1 MKRTINQLTM
11 TMALAASFAFAT
23 PNNSNP
29 NPHQEML
36 EAKVRH
42 ELLMLPYFGIFDNLK
57 FNVDGGTVTLI
68 GQVNRPT
75 LKSDAANV
83 VRRIEGVTAVNNQ
96 LEVLPLSR
104 FDDQLRVRVARNVY
118 GQSAL
123 NRYALGSNPSIHIIV
138 KNGNVTLEGVVARQM
153 DSNIANIQANS
164 VAGVFAVTNN
174 LQVEK

>member
-36 EAKVRH
+36 EAKVRR
-42 ELLMLPYFGIFDNLK
+42 ELLMLPYFGIFDNLQ

-83 VRRIEGVTAVNNQ
+83 VKRIEGVTAVNNQ
-96 LEVLPLSR
+96 LEVLPLSY

-153 DSNIANIQANS
+153 DSHIANIQANS
-164 VAGVFAVTNN
+164 VAGVFGVTNN